1 MNIGSYFIL
10 LDVEK
15 SVAGLDEMRD
25 VISID
30 EPTEGLLATII
41 GSTHSCGFRLS
52 GQARRASMVQGR
64 RAAPDRRVLNGRRSS
79 EQLA

>member
-1 MNIGSYFIL
+1 MNIGSYSIL

-30 EPTEGLLATII
+30 EPAEGLLATII
-41 GSTHSCGFRLS
+41 GSTHSCGFRFR
-52 GQARRASMVQGR
+52 GPARRASMVQGR
-64 RAAPDRRVLNGRRSS
+64 RAAPVWRLLDGRRSG